1 MSWAWSGSELVRIA
15 AQAVRDEDGRL
26 HREQAVRGVDALDE
40 VGLHPI
46 LGEGFRR
53 AGLGVWPERP
63 YAGRV
68 AERAIRRDRERCD
81 LVLTHEAGSRL
92 LDPVAELVEIDRAT
106 GTLFE
111 PVAEAM
117 AGADAGVVEPGEAYW
132 LEVKAVAQFAYVE
145 GVPRANRSYA
155 TQLVRGPLGDVRK
168 LAREASIGHAGA
180 MVVLFA
186 EDARTIEHDLAEMTH
201 RLLDQEAPIRE
212 PVWEVFAIEDR
223 AGNGACGVALAPVR
237 L

>member
-1 MSWAWSGSELVRIA
+1 MSGAWSGSELVRIT
-15 AQAVRDEDGRL
+15 AQALRDEDRRL
-26 HREQAVRGVDALDE
+26 HHEQAVRGIDALDE

-46 LGEGFRR
+46 LADGFRR
-53 AGLGVWPERP
+53 AGFGVWPERP

-68 AERAIRRDRERCD
+68 GDRPIRRDRERCD
-81 LVLTHEAGSRL
+81 LVLTAEDGVRL

-111 PVAEAM
+111 PLAESM
-117 AGADAGVVEPGEAYW
+117 AGIDERVVEPGEAYW

-145 GVPRANRSYA
+145 GVPRANKSYA
-155 TQLVRGPLGDVRK
+155 SQLVRGPLEDVRK
-168 LAREASIGHAGA
+168 LAREATIEHAGA
-180 MVVLFA
+180 MVALFA

-201 RLLDQEAPIRE
+201 RLLDKDAPIRE
-212 PVWEVFAIEDR
+212 PVWEVFEIGDR